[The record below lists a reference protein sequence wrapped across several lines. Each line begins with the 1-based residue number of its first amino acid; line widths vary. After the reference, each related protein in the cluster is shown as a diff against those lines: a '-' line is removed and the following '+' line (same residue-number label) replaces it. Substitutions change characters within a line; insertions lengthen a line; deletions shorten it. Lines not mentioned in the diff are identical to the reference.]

1 MLFNWKRKYLYTVY
15 FMHEEVKLFREM
27 LFVWPGHLLPSHSQ
41 SFFTLPWLLRGPLE
55 VLNSFL
61 ANVPILY
68 SPPQKKKQNKT
79 NQNLLFLRG
88 YKMKTSTRNELN
100 PFPTFLQCFQQ
111 RRIKYYFFV
120 KTSLID
126 ILQGRLNPLSASPRN
141 GQIHSNN
148 LLATVY
154 KLFEFLLDH
163 FVGLAL

>member
-1 MLFNWKRKYLYTVY
+1 
-15 FMHEEVKLFREM
+15 MHEEVKLFREM

-68 SPPQKKKQNKT
+68 SPPPKKKK
-79 NQNLLFLRG
+79 
-88 YKMKTSTRNELN
+88 KK
-100 PFPTFLQCFQQ
+100 
-111 RRIKYYFFV
+111 RIKYYFFA